1 MNYLFLG
8 IDLIVLFGY
17 IAIGAKI
24 SEEAHAFLKEP
35 TKGLWDTPL
44 FDPEKFRPEGEL
56 NRRRALQ
63 FWNRGLVV
71 VIVYFV
77 ARSVI
82 SD

>member
-1 MNYLFLG
+1 MNVLLLG
-8 IDLIVLFGY
+8 IDLLVLFGY

-35 TKGLWDTPL
+35 KKGLWDSPL
-44 FDPEKFRPEGEL
+44 FDPDKFRPEGEL
-56 NRRRALQ
+56 SRRRALR
-63 FWNRGLVV
+63 FWNRGLIV
-71 VIVYFV
+71 VIVYFI